1 MGPLS
6 SLKGAAAH
14 IHKLCPTSRS
24 QAPLSRGLHAAP
36 AVLLV
41 ISPLSWL
48 PTGLAGKTGSDSSR
62 EHVRC
67 QGLPATARQE
77 EAEKRQQ
84 ADQAWSSPTRDP
96 RDGQGRPRSTFRRHL
111 PSPCRPGTA
120 RILEGPVTLER
131 GRAIAVWAQG
141 PLVDFHLF

>member
-14 IHKLCPTSRS
+14 IHKLCPKSRS

-62 EHVRC
+62 EHVWY
-67 QGLPATARQE
+67 QAFPAAAWQE

-84 ADQAWSSPTRDP
+84 ADQAWSSPARDP
-96 RDGQGRPRSTFRRHL
+96 GDGRGRPRCTFRRHL
-111 PSPCRPGTA
+111 PSPCRAGTA
-120 RILEGPVTLER
+120 RIFEGPITLER